1 VEEAVEVLEL
11 ALTALVVQ
19 VEAVEV
25 VLAELLVDHLAE
37 VMVELILV
45 VVEVE
50 ARIAS
55 ITELAVMVV
64 LEL

>member
-11 ALTALVVQ
+11 VLTALVVQ

-25 VLAELLVDHLAE
+25 VLAELLVHHLAE